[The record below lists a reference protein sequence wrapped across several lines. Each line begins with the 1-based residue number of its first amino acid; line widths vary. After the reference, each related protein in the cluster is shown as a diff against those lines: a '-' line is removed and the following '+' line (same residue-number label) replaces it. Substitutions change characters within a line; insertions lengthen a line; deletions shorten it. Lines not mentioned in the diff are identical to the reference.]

1 MAWIVARTVAQ
12 VLDATVQR
20 LGERPAL
27 QARVGDRWEP
37 IAWKTYR
44 ARAREVARALM
55 AFGVQPGEGVA
66 ILGFNAPEWV
76 FADVGAILA
85 SAIPAGIYTTSS
97 PEQVAYITHH
107 CDARIAFAD
116 TAVAAKK
123 FVAAKAEMPKLE
135 RVVQWSGTVVDD
147 PMVLSWKDFLAKAE
161 TVAESALDERIA
173 SQKVDDPCTLIYT
186 SGTTGN
192 PKGVMLSHRNVT
204 WTAEAALGMLSLT
217 PDEEGVSYLPL
228 SHVAEQML
236 TIHVPMFNGHRV
248 TIAES
253 MEKLPEAL
261 KLARPTYFLGVPR
274 VWEKMQAKM
283 VAAGQAG
290 SPMRKRIAAW
300 ARKVGLRGGYAL
312 ERGKRPPLT
321 YALANRL
328 VYTKVRQALGF
339 DRLRFAVTGAAP
351 ISKDTLEFFLSLGI
365 PIYELYGM
373 SECSGPATISTPAAF
388 RIGKVGTTIPGTE
401 VKIAEDGEILVK
413 GQHVFVGY
421 LKDPKGT
428 AETLVDGWLHTGDV
442 GEFDADGFLKI
453 TDRKKELL
461 ITAGGENVAPQ
472 LIEGAMKAIPV
483 IAQVVAIGDR
493 RKFLAALL
501 TLDPERVLVDAA
513 AIGSPAKTT
522 AEAATCV
529 IFRAHVEKQVEDV
542 NTRLARVQAVKKF
555 HILPDELTV
564 DGGELTPTLKLRR
577 KIILAK
583 YAEQIEAMYDE
594 SES

>member
-1 MAWIVARTVAQ
+1 MASTVAQ
-12 VLDATVQR
+12 VLEATVQR

-27 QARVGDRWEP
+27 QYRAGDQWESVT
-37 IAWKTYR
+37 WKAYR
-44 ARAREVARALM
+44 ARSREVARALI
-55 AFGVQPGEGVA
+55 ALGVQPGEGVA
-66 ILGFNAPEWV
+66 ILGYNAPEWV
-76 FADVGAILA
+76 FADVGAIFV

-107 CDARIAFAD
+107 CDARVAFAD
-116 TAVAAKK
+116 SPGAAKK
-123 FVAAKAEMPKLE
+123 FLAAKAEMPKLE
-135 RVVQWSGTVVDD
+135 RVVQWSGTPVDD
-147 PMVLSWKDFLAKAE
+147 PMVLSWKDFLAKGEA
-161 TVAESALDERIA
+161 VPESAVDERIA
-173 SQKVDDPCTLIYT
+173 AQKIDDACTLIYT

-192 PKGVMLSHRNVT
+192 PKGVLLSHRNVS
-204 WTAEAALGMLSLT
+204 WTAEAALDLLGLT
-217 PDEEGVSYLPL
+217 ASEEGVSYLPL

-261 KLARPTYFLGVPR
+261 KMVRPTYFLGVPR

-300 ARKVGLRGGYAL
+300 ARKVGLKGGYAI
-312 ERGKRPPLT
+312 EKGGRPPLT

-328 VYTKVRQALGF
+328 VFKKVRQALGF
-339 DRLRFAVTGAAP
+339 DRLNLAVTGAAP
-351 ISKDTLEFFLSLGI
+351 ISKDTLEFFLSLGL

-373 SECSGPATISTPAAF
+373 SECSGPATISTPKNY
-388 RIGKVGTTIPGTE
+388 RIGKVGKIIPATE

-421 LKDPKGT
+421 LKDPKAT

-442 GEFDADGFLKI
+442 GEFDAEGFLKI

-472 LIEGAMKAIPV
+472 LIEGAIKAIPV
-483 IAQVVAIGDR
+483 VAQVVAIGDR
-493 RKFLAALL
+493 RKFLSALL

-522 AEAATCV
+522 AEAATCT
-529 IFRAHVEKQVEDV
+529 IFRAHVGKQLDEV

-555 HILPDELTV
+555 TILPEELTV

-577 KIILAK
+577 KVILAK
-583 YAEQIEAMYDE
+583 YSVQIEAMYE
-594 SES
+594 EGEG